1 MSWLFGGTAVG
12 CRCVRVATL
21 ASEAFASACFVSV
34 AMVLGPP
41 AKRMRTKCAGVAKP
55 ARSSAPKLPTPQKT
69 GNFEQDTQ
77 QDAQQELF
85 DQIVDDLTNDP
96 RHILPTFTFLQK
108 RKKAISD
115 EDEDGSFLKSAK
127 VVAISTFGRLD
138 DELRLDWL
146 ARNSDMTAP
155 ELLRVMK
162 KDPQALG
169 VLMQFAMQVGAKT
182 KLPAQCKY
190 SEVLHRFLNQR
201 YKDCGE
207 RLRTFKAKGG

>member
-1 MSWLFGGTAVG
+1 MCARGDPRFRGLCVG
-12 CRCVRVATL
+12 LLCQRSHGPWPAGEAHAHEVRGRC
-21 ASEAFASACFVSV
+21 EASAQQR
-34 AMVLGPP
+34 AQAAHA
-41 AKRMRTKCAGVAKP
+41 AK
-55 ARSSAPKLPTPQKT
+55 KT